1 MKIPLNDLKAVF
13 KKILTKIK
21 KPGIT
26 EIEVGIDYYWVIMF
40 ADLYDFKTTKPKIGV
55 GSFIDDWGS
64 LKKILFATPN
74 NDYYAN
80 SPTSI
85 DYERLGNILK
95 IIANEIRKQEKPCVE
110 EEKKGL

>member
-13 KKILTKIK
+13 KNILTKIK

-40 ADLYDFKTTKPKIGV
+40 DDLYDFKTSKPKIVV
-55 GSFIDDWGS
+55 GSFVDDWGS

-74 NDYYAN
+74 TDYYAN
-80 SPTSI
+80 SPSSI

-95 IIANEIRKQEKPCVE
+95 IIANEIRRQEMVNL
-110 EEKKGL
+110 EKKSEQ